1 MQTTKL
7 ISTVSYN
14 TPEYLSGRLR
24 TLVEQGIIEYAHWIF
39 HTPEDDEKKTHA
51 HVILQPNKRLDT
63 SALRNQ
69 FTELVAGEDKPRC
82 VLPFK
87 PSKMRDWILYAVHD
101 TIYLT
106 SKSQTRKFTYKKTDL
121 HTTEP
126 DLLED
131 DWRDAHEG
139 ENTRMRLVIELSERG
154 VDWMDILKSGLI
166 PVNQLFQY
174 RKIWECFFMRK
185 TDRNGRGVHDE
196 MPASE

>member
-7 ISTVSYN
+7 ISTVSFN
-14 TPEYLSGRLR
+14 TPGYLSGRLHS
-24 TLVEQGIIEYAHWIF
+24 LVEQGIIEYAHWIW
-39 HTPEDDEKKTHA
+39 HTPEEDETKAHA
-51 HVILQPNKRLDT
+51 HVVLQPNKRLDT

-69 FTELVAGEDKPRC
+69 FVELVTGEDKPLC

-106 SKSQTRKFTYKKTDL
+106 TKNQSRKTTYKKTDL

-126 DLLED
+126 DLLDD
-131 DWRDAHEG
+131 DWRDAHDG
-139 ENTRMRLVIELSERG
+139 DNTRLHLVIELSERG
-154 VDWMDILKSGLI
+154 IDWLDILKSGLI

-174 RKIWECFFMRK
+174 RSIWECCYRRK
-185 TDRNGRGVHDE
+185 TDRNGKEGHDE
-196 MPASE
+196 ISAFE

>member
-14 TPEYLSGRLR
+14 TPDYLSGRLR
-24 TLVEQGIIEYAHWIF
+24 SLVSQGIIEYAHWIW
-39 HTPEDDEKKTHA
+39 HQPEEDEKKIHA
-51 HVILQPNKRLDT
+51 HVILQPNRRLDT

-69 FTELVAGEDKPRC
+69 FTELVVGEDKPRG

-101 TIYLT
+101 PIYLT
-106 SKSQTRKFTYKKTDL
+106 TKNQSRKTTYKNTDIL
-121 HTTEP
+121 TTEP
-126 DLLED
+126 DLLKD

-139 ENTRMRLVIELSERG
+139 DDTRMRQVIELSERG
-154 VDWMDILKSGLI
+154 IDWMDILKSGLI

-174 RKIWECFFMRK
+174 RNIWECCFKPK
-185 TDRNGRGVHDE
+185 TERNGREGHDE
-196 MPASE
+196 LPVCE